1 MRLSK
6 YISDLLFEHDCVT
19 VPEFG
24 SFLGNYKSAEY
35 DLEQE
40 KFFPPK
46 KQISFNSQI
55 KDNDGLLAKYISKE
69 LNISYNE
76 AIKKIQTVVLSW
88 KEKIKAQTVPLENL
102 GEFYLNDESKLVF
115 VPDLKVNH
123 LKDSFGLSPIFATK
137 LDNIDHVYSETP
149 KTINVSTSIFRRA
162 AIWVLLLIGL
172 GSAIYI
178 NEKNY
183 IIEKQIAFEKDLR
196 EKTVEKVQK
205 AVFNF
210 GSIPSMTV
218 NVKLTENKFFIIA
231 GAFRI
236 SQNADNLVE
245 NLKSKGYDATKLQ
258 INEKGLSP
266 VAFTSFFNRQEAVVQ
281 LRIIQSK
288 ENKDAWIFESN

>member
-1 MRLSK
+1 MHLSK
-6 YISDLLFEHDCVT
+6 HISDLLFEHDCVT

-24 SFLGNYKSAEY
+24 SFLGNYKSAEF
-35 DLEQE
+35 DLVQE

-46 KQISFNSQI
+46 KQISFNAQI

-69 LNISYNE
+69 LNISYDE

-88 KEKIKAQTVPLENL
+88 KEKIKVQTVPLENL
-102 GEFYLNDESKLVF
+102 GEFYLNDEGKLVF

-123 LKDSFGLSPIFATK
+123 LKDSFGLSPIFAAK
-137 LDNIDHVYSETP
+137 LDNIDNVYSETP
-149 KTINVSTSIFRRA
+149 KNINVSTSIFRRA
-162 AIWVLLLIGL
+162 AIWVLLLVGL

-218 NVKLTENKFFIIA
+218 NVKLSENKFFIIA

-258 INEKGLSP
+258 INEKGLRP
-266 VAFTSFFNRQEAVVQ
+266 VAFTSFFNREEAVLQ

>member
-19 VPEFG
+19 VPELG
-24 SFLGNYKSAEY
+24 SFLGNYKSAEF

-123 LKDSFGLSPIFATK
+123 LKDSFGLSPIFAAK
-137 LDNIDHVYSETP
+137 LDDIDHVSSKTP

-162 AIWVLLLIGL
+162 AIWVLLLVGL

-266 VAFTSFFNRQEAVVQ
+266 VAFTSFINREEAVIQ

>member
-1 MRLSK
+1 MHLSK

-24 SFLGNYKSAEY
+24 TFLGNYKSAEF

-69 LNISYNE
+69 LNISYDE
-76 AIKKIQTVVLSW
+76 AIKKIQTAVLSW
-88 KEKIKAQTVPLENL
+88 KEKIKVQTVPLENL

-123 LKDSFGLSPIFATK
+123 LKDSFGLSPIFAAK
-137 LDNIDHVYSETP
+137 LDDIDHVSSETP
-149 KTINVSTSIFRRA
+149 KTINVSPSIFRRA
-162 AIWVLLLIGL
+162 AIWVLLLVGL

-266 VAFTSFFNRQEAVVQ
+266 VAFTSFFNREEAVVQ